1 MKVPHLWTTAGTAAL
16 CCASISNA
24 EIITVSISGFFQNI
38 DDPNNYLMGGDRWIA
53 SIDIDSQNTV
63 TSDLFDSTRFYTG
76 EAIYTLGNRAE
87 VSVSSRLQVSNG
99 TPDDPNGSDFDVLA
113 IKVNGI
119 GLIAGDFFALDFS
132 ALTLDSRELPPL
144 GLTFD
149 DGFTPGIVGTDLD
162 VNGTN
167 FELVADTIS
176 VTPTP
181 SSATLIAIA
190 GLAAT
195 KRRR

>member
-1 MKVPHLWTTAGTAAL
+1 MKLAHIWITAGTAAL
-16 CCASISNA
+16 CCASIANA
-24 EIITVSISGFFQNI
+24 DVITVSISGFFQDI

-53 SIDIDSQNTV
+53 SIDIDTQNTI
-63 TSDLFDSTRFYTG
+63 TTDQFDDTRFYTG
-76 EAIYTLGNRAE
+76 EATYTLGNRAE

-99 TPDDPNGSDFDVLA
+99 TPNDPNGLDFDALA
-113 IKVNGI
+113 IEVFGI
-119 GLIAGDFFALDFS
+119 GLDAGGFYALDFS

-144 GLTFD
+144 GLTFG

-167 FELVADTIS
+167 FELVADTIA

-181 SSATLIAIA
+181 PSTAMLALA
-190 GLAAT
+190 GLTAS
-195 KRRR
+195 RRRR